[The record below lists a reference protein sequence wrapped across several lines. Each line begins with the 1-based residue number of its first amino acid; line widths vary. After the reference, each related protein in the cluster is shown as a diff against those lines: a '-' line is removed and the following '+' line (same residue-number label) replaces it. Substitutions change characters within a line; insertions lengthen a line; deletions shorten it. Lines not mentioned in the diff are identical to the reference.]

1 MGTTLSIAV
10 TFLRHNT
17 IFRENRLLNCNCIEK
32 YVYFVYITL
41 ICQCHIQS
49 NLEGKMD
56 QRFEKVSNEFRPLA
70 TRELR
75 WWTWKRVLVVSL
87 VIIVIL
93 EIGTYAFNW
102 TWTGFKDND
111 TVWDYMQLLLLPIA
125 LAIVP
130 IWFMAEEAQ
139 RRVWLSQLKLVIV
152 VPVVLLVILF
162 IGTYAFN
169 WTWTGFKD
177 HGRVWDWL
185 SLLLV
190 PVIVAVLPIWYS
202 TRQGS
207 SSNGTG
213 EQQPAQQFSPA
224 PANQQDWPPPP
235 PVQPPQRVR
244 QAPQE

>member
-1 MGTTLSIAV
+1 
-10 TFLRHNT
+10 
-17 IFRENRLLNCNCIEK
+17 
-32 YVYFVYITL
+32 
-41 ICQCHIQS
+41 
-49 NLEGKMD
+49 MD
-56 QRFEKVSNEFRPLA
+56 QRVEKVSSEFRPLA
-70 TRELR
+70 AREVR
-75 WWTWKRVLVVSL
+75 WWTWKRVLVAA
-87 VIIVIL
+87 VIILVIL

-102 TWTGFKDND
+102 TWTGFKNND
-111 TVWDYMQLLLLPIA
+111 TVWDYLQLLLLPIT

-139 RRVWLSQLKLVIV
+139 QRIWLAQLKWVLGTGVVILAV
-152 VPVVLLVILF
+152 LF

-169 WTWTGFKD
+169 RTWTGFRD
-177 HGRVWDWL
+177 HGRIWDWL

-202 TRQGS
+202 TRQSS

-213 EQQPAQQFSPA
+213 EQQHVQQSPPA
-224 PANQQDWPPPP
+224 PTYQQDWPPRP